1 MTDPKHTEPVV
12 VVTPND
18 SMCGGLYPVHGSV
31 THGRT
36 VECCD
41 FCGLPADYEPARTAA
56 EAASRQE
63 VERLREALEAC
74 TAMMDSAALAL
85 DGGMPDLDDAI
96 CCSGHD
102 CMCRGSSNRELLTY
116 DLRETARKARAALTA
131 SEAPDA

>member
-63 VERLREALEAC
+63 VERLREALNTYDDPMSC
-74 TAMMDSAALAL
+74 LTSAERGEALA
-85 DGGMPDLDDAI
+85 DAV
-96 CCSGHD
+96 
-102 CMCRGSSNRELLTY
+102 
-116 DLRETARKARAALTA
+116 RAHLCNGENT
-131 SEAPDA
+131 

>member
-12 VVTPND
+12 VVTSND

-56 EAASRQE
+56 EAASRARE
-63 VERLREALEAC
+63 ARLREALAK
-74 TAMMDSAALAL
+74 
-85 DGGMPDLDDAI
+85 
-96 CCSGHD
+96 
-102 CMCRGSSNRELLTY
+102 
-116 DLRETARKARAALTA
+116 ARKIIRDVEDYMARPDRGDWGTECALCMGELFDDDREAIAAIDAALTA
-131 SEAPDA
+131 SEGGEA